1 MCILYVQTCAI
12 HVCMFVCVTLCTQAY
27 KHTHT
32 RTLDSVISYNVPIL
46 VGMKPC
52 LCMRGC
58 VCMCITAV
66 LLPLL
71 PLFLQPVDMSASEDD
86 EDEDDGFLSDPPVD
100 APLDLDHVEI
110 DIGKTPAD
118 NIDALAVDNITVEL
132 QVDDKESK
140 SQRTIEP
147 LSSSSP
153 IPAKPEMDPTGTAVG
168 NFAAEIM
175 GLFAAKDVD
184 QTSTQE
190 GLAREQPQAPSPE
203 DGKEEDQ
210 TDKDV
215 SQRGQSEAVAKSTS
229 SKVYYK
235 RKVMF

>member
-1 MCILYVQTCAI
+1 MC
-12 HVCMFVCVTLCTQAY
+12 
-27 KHTHT
+27 
-32 RTLDSVISYNVPIL
+32 
-46 VGMKPC
+46 
-52 LCMRGC
+52 GC
-58 VCMCITAV
+58 VCITAV

-86 EDEDDGFLSDPPVD
+86 EDEDEGFLSDPPVD

-140 SQRTIEP
+140 FQRTIEP

-153 IPAKPEMDPTGTAVG
+153 IPAKPEVDPTGTAVG
-168 NFAAEIM
+168 NFTAEIM
-175 GLFAAKDVD
+175 GLFAAKNVD

-203 DGKEEDQ
+203 DGKQEDQ

-235 RKVMF
+235 